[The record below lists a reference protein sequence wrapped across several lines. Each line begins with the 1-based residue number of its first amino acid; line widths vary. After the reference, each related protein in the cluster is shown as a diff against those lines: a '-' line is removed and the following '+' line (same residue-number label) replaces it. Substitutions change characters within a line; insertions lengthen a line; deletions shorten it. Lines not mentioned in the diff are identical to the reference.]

1 MKELEQLNYPDVFF
15 GKNVVIEGDTINIGK
30 GVIIGDDVTII
41 ASNIQIGNDVKIE
54 YGTTVK
60 GLNSIMSDF
69 ILGDNSLIGFRN
81 QILTPYF
88 SMNDYSQLHNSCL
101 CSGYKPLKIGYNC
114 WIGQGAIL
122 NCFDELTLGNN
133 VRMGGS
139 QIWTHVA
146 SGELLEGSNF
156 YGSKPVVVKDNVWLM
171 GFGHLITPGVTL
183 AEYSVIMAG
192 SVVSKDTEPYRT
204 YSGIPAK
211 DVSDKLPAWKKMSF
225 CEKEEMIERFISEFT
240 IQFPQYINSI
250 KFLKFDT
257 MEEIISSITNSLDEC
272 LFVCKKAD
280 LELLKDFKGS
290 FFDVSTKT
298 YLKRRFQIE
307 IDWIKFNIGFRARF
321 IPYQ

>member
-114 WIGQGAIL
+114 WIGQGAIMYAW
-122 NCFDELTLGNN
+122 G
-133 VRMGGS
+133 
-139 QIWTHVA
+139 
-146 SGELLEGSNF
+146 
-156 YGSKPVVVKDNVWLM
+156 VVKYGRMLQV
-171 GFGHLITPGVTL
+171 
-183 AEYSVIMAG
+183 E
-192 SVVSKDTEPYRT
+192 
-204 YSGIPAK
+204 
-211 DVSDKLPAWKKMSF
+211 SF
-225 CEKEEMIERFISEFT
+225 
-240 IQFPQYINSI
+240 
-250 KFLKFDT
+250 
-257 MEEIISSITNSLDEC
+257 
-272 LFVCKKAD
+272 
-280 LELLKDFKGS
+280 
-290 FFDVSTKT
+290 
-298 YLKRRFQIE
+298 
-307 IDWIKFNIGFRARF
+307 
-321 IPYQ
+321 